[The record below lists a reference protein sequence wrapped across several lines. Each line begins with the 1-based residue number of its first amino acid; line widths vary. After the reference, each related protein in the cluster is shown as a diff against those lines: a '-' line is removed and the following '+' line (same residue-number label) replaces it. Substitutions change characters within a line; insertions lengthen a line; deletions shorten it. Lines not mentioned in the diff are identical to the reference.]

1 MSDTSQGPGWWVASD
16 GKWYPP
22 HLAPPPPPPPPTE
35 AGSIPPAAPTQ
46 PVAPVAPPQGVPPFD
61 SSPGSPYGQVP
72 SDDTDDAPT
81 QQFNPPTQQYTP
93 IVPPVGADTPQGPD
107 WWIATDGKW
116 YPPPR
121 TLQQPFGA
129 NGAQGTK
136 TPTPVYKRWWFWAAA
151 AAVVLIVIIAATA
164 SASKKNNAANTATT
178 VTAAPSVAPSATGA
192 SPTAT
197 AAPATTAPPATAPPT
212 TAPAANQ
219 AAFSCTGSAPEGVNI
234 TYGTNTSNL
243 NGGSSVPWQA
253 SVPLPAT
260 AQSAEVSAQLQ
271 GPDGNITCTTA
282 VTWSSGGSSHTVTQ
296 TGTAAGNY
304 NIADAQVCSDLNA
317 GFQTC

>member
-1 MSDTSQGPGWWVASD
+1 MSDTSQGPGWWVRDSD

-22 HLAPPPPPPPPTE
+22 HLAPSPPPPPPPPTPGAE
-35 AGSIPPAAPTQ
+35 SIPPAAPTQ
-46 PVAPVAPPQGVPPFD
+46 PVAPVSPPEEVPTFD
-61 SSPGSPYGQVP
+61 PGPATPYGQAP
-72 SDDTDDAPT
+72 PDATDGAPT
-81 QQFNPPTQQYTP
+81 QQFNPPTQLFTP

-107 WWIATDGKW
+107 WWVATDGKW

-121 TLQQPFGA
+121 TLQQPYGA
-129 NGAQGTK
+129 DGAPVTE

-164 SASKKNNAANTATT
+164 SASKKNNASTSATT
-178 VTAAPSVAPSATGA
+178 VTTAPAVAPSATSA
-192 SPTAT
+192 SPAAT

-212 TAPAANQ
+212 TAPAASQ

-234 TYGTNTSNL
+234 TYGTDTSNL

-260 AQSAEVSAQLQ
+260 AQCAEVSAQLQ
-271 GPDGNITCTTA
+271 GPDGNITCTTT
-282 VTWSSGGSSHTVTQ
+282 VTWSSGGSSL
-296 TGTAAGNY
+296 AP
-304 NIADAQVCSDLNA
+304 
-317 GFQTC
+317 